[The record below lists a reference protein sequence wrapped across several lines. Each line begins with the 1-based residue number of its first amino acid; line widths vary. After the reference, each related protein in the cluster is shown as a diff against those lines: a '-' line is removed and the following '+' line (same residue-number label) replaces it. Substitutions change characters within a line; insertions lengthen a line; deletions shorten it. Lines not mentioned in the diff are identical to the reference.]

1 MNAAL
6 LALAAVA
13 VLMFGVVLG
22 ILSAPLL
29 KKAPAPRGPRI
40 QEPWEK
46 ALDDFVRASHGVN
59 DPAVTRGMTYHIT
72 TSMRKLAEEVRD
84 FNESTTRLGR
94 VNLTLAFVLAV
105 ATVVYA
111 VVVLFQWAL
120 HK

>member
-1 MNAAL
+1 MNVGL

-13 VLMFGVVLG
+13 VLMFGIVLG
-22 ILSAPLL
+22 ILSAPIL
-29 KKAPAPRGPRI
+29 KKGTTPQGPHK
-40 QEPWEK
+40 QEPWER
-46 ALDDFVRASHGVN
+46 ALDDFMRASHGVN

-72 TSMRKLAEEVRD
+72 TSVRRLAAEVRD

-105 ATVVYA
+105 ATVVYT
-111 VVVLFQWAL
+111 VVFLLQWAL